1 MQKNN
6 KKLAMLKY
14 RKIFTVKRID
24 VYGLSKKLTNPFMT
38 NGRVL
43 KNSTRCSIYFY
54 KKHKVFAYVDI
65 MYK

>member
-43 KNSTRCSIYFY
+43 KNSTRCSIYFT
-54 KKHKVFAYVDI
+54 
-65 MYK
+65 